1 MSGWR
6 IALDHRAHPLIRSVQ
21 TFSNRVKM
29 TKFSTM
35 ISLIAV
41 AAVGITPVLAQ
52 TVSDNEVPT
61 TSLNIP
67 GNVQIFGDAKGNV
80 YRPSATVNGEIIT
93 ATDIEHRMA
102 LIRIANNDVALPPE
116 ELQRLRQQV
125 FSNLIDEKLQIQE
138 AKAADITIDENVVND
153 QFARLALRF
162 KQTPEQF
169 STYLASKGSSAAAVK
184 QQIRGEFAWD
194 RLLSRNIQS
203 TTNVSTEEVES
214 VVQRMNDAKGQDEFH
229 LGEIYLSAPPENV
242 AAVVENA
249 RKIIQ
254 ALQSGGS
261 FAAYARQF
269 SEASTAVVG
278 GDLGWVKAG
287 QLPTS
292 MAEAAAT
299 MQPGQLVGPI
309 EVPGGVS
316 IMLMVDRRQVLTAD
330 PRDAILSL
338 KQISLDFPA
347 GTTQARAS
355 EIAGQF
361 AEATRNIA
369 GCGAADAVAAQLGA
383 NVVSRDNIEMRV
395 LPAPLQNTL
404 VNLQIG
410 QTTQPFGA
418 ANEGISVLVLCGRD
432 MPQTATAPNI
442 EQIEQRL
449 LEEKVNKR
457 AQRYLRDLRR
467 DAVIEYS

>member
-1 MSGWR
+1 
-6 IALDHRAHPLIRSVQ
+6 
-21 TFSNRVKM
+21 M

-41 AAVGITPVLAQ
+41 AAAGMTPVLAQ
-52 TVSDNEVPT
+52 TVSDDDVPT

-67 GNVQIFGDAKGNV
+67 GNVQIFGDAKSNV

-93 ATDIEHRMA
+93 ATDIEQRMA

-162 KQTPEQF
+162 KQTPDQF
-169 STYLASKGSSAAAVK
+169 STYLISKGSSAAAVK

-203 TTNVSTEEVES
+203 TTNVSTDEVES

-242 AAVVENA
+242 AAVTENA
-249 RKIIQ
+249 QKIIQ
-254 ALQSGGS
+254 ALQAGGS

-292 MAEAAAT
+292 MAEAATT

-309 EVPGGVS
+309 QVPGGIS
-316 IMLMVDRRQVLTAD
+316 IMLMIDRRQVLTAD

-347 GTTQARAS
+347 GTTQAHAS
-355 EIAGQF
+355 ELAGQF
-361 AEATRNIA
+361 AESTRNIA
-369 GCGAADAVAAQLGA
+369 GCGGADAVAAQLGA
-383 NVVSRDNIEMRV
+383 KVVSRDNIEMRV

-432 MPQTATAPNI
+432 MPQTATAPNL
-442 EQIEQRL
+442 EQIEARL

>member
-1 MSGWR
+1 
-6 IALDHRAHPLIRSVQ
+6 
-21 TFSNRVKM
+21 M

-35 ISLIAV
+35 IGLITV
-41 AAVGITPVLAQ
+41 AAIGVTPVLAQ
-52 TVSDNEVPT
+52 TVTDNDVPT

-67 GNVQIFGDAKGNV
+67 GNVQIFGDSNPNV

-93 ATDIEHRMA
+93 ATDIEQRMA

-138 AKAADITIDENVVND
+138 ARAADITIDENVVND
-153 QFARLALRF
+153 QFARLATRF
-162 KQTPEQF
+162 RQTPEQF

-214 VVQRMNDAKGQDEFH
+214 VVQRLNEAKGQDEFH
-229 LGEIYLSAPPENV
+229 LGEIYLSAAPENMT
-242 AAVVENA
+242 AVNENA
-249 RKIIQ
+249 QKIIQ
-254 ALQSGGS
+254 ALQAGGS

-287 QLPTS
+287 QLPAS
-292 MAEAAAT
+292 MAEAAT
-299 MQPGQLVGPI
+299 QMQPGQLVGPVA
-309 EVPGGVS
+309 VPGGVS
-316 IMLMVDRRQVLTAD
+316 IMLMIDRRQVLTAD
-330 PRDAILSL
+330 PRDAVLSL
-338 KQISLDFPA
+338 KQISLDFPE
-347 GTTQARAS
+347 GTTQTRAAELAS
-355 EIAGQF
+355 QF

-418 ANEGISVLVLCGRD
+418 VNEGISVLVLCGRD
-432 MPQTATAPNI
+432 MPQTATAPDLQ
-442 EQIEQRL
+442 QIEQRL

>member
-1 MSGWR
+1 
-6 IALDHRAHPLIRSVQ
+6 
-21 TFSNRVKM
+21 M
-29 TKFSTM
+29 TKISTM
-35 ISLIAV
+35 IGLMAA
-41 AAVGITPVLAQ
+41 AAVGVTPVLAQ
-52 TVSDNEVPT
+52 TVPDNEVPT

-67 GNVQIFGDAKGNV
+67 GNVQLYGDAKPNV

-93 ATDIEHRMA
+93 ATDIEQRMA
-102 LIRIANNDVALPPE
+102 LIRIANNNVELPPDE
-116 ELQRLRQQV
+116 IARLRNQV

-138 AKAADITIDENVVND
+138 AKAAKIEIDENIVD
-153 QFARLALRF
+153 QQFARLAGRF

-169 STYLASKGSSAAAVK
+169 TQYLASKNSSAAAVK
-184 QQIRGEFAWD
+184 QQIRGEYAWD

-203 TTNVSTEEVES
+203 TTNVSTEEVEAI
-214 VVQRMNDAKGQDEFH
+214 VKQMNEAKGQDEFH
-229 LGEIYLSAPPENV
+229 IGEIYLSATPENQ
-242 AAVVENA
+242 AAIVENA

-254 ALQSGGS
+254 ALQAGGS

-278 GDLGWVKAG
+278 GDLGWVKAA
-287 QLPTS
+287 QLPAS
-292 MAEAAAT
+292 MAEAAGQMA
-299 MQPGQLVGPI
+299 PGQLLGPI

-316 IMLMVDRRQVLTAD
+316 IMLMIDRRQVLTAD
-330 PRDAILSL
+330 PRDAVLSL
-338 KQISLDFPA
+338 KQISLEFPA
-347 GTTQARAS
+347 GTTEAKAS
-355 EIAGQF
+355 ELASQF

-369 GCGAADAVAAQLGA
+369 GCGAADDVAHSLGA
-383 NVVSRDNIEMRV
+383 NIVSRDNIEMRV
-395 LPAPLQNTL
+395 LPAPLQSTL
-404 VNLQIG
+404 ATMQVG

-418 ANEGISVLVLCGRD
+418 ANEGISVLVLCGRE
-432 MPQTATAPNI
+432 MPQTATAPDL

>member
-1 MSGWR
+1 
-6 IALDHRAHPLIRSVQ
+6 
-21 TFSNRVKM
+21 M

-35 ISLIAV
+35 IGLITV
-41 AAVGITPVLAQ
+41 AAIGVTPVLAQ
-52 TVSDNEVPT
+52 TVTDNDVPT

-67 GNVQIFGDAKGNV
+67 GNVQIFGDANPNV

-93 ATDIEHRMA
+93 ATDIEQRMA

-138 AKAADITIDENVVND
+138 ARAADITIDENVVND
-153 QFARLALRF
+153 QFARLATRF
-162 KQTPEQF
+162 RQTPEQF

-214 VVQRMNDAKGQDEFH
+214 VVQRLNEAKGQDEFH
-229 LGEIYLSAPPENV
+229 LGEIYLSAAPENMT
-242 AAVVENA
+242 AVNENA
-249 RKIIQ
+249 QKIIQ
-254 ALQSGGS
+254 ALQAGGS

-287 QLPTS
+287 QLPAS
-292 MAEAAAT
+292 MAEAAT
-299 MQPGQLVGPI
+299 QMQPGQLVGPVA
-309 EVPGGVS
+309 VPGGVS
-316 IMLMVDRRQVLTAD
+316 IMLMIDRRQVLTAD
-330 PRDAILSL
+330 PRDAVLSL
-338 KQISLDFPA
+338 KQISLDFPE
-347 GTTQARAS
+347 GTTQARAAELAS
-355 EIAGQF
+355 QF

-418 ANEGISVLVLCGRD
+418 VNEGISVLVLCGRD
-432 MPQTATAPNI
+432 MPQTATAPDLQ
-442 EQIEQRL
+442 QIEQRL

>member
-1 MSGWR
+1 
-6 IALDHRAHPLIRSVQ
+6 
-21 TFSNRVKM
+21 M
-29 TKFSTM
+29 TKIST
-35 ISLIAV
+35 IIGLIAV
-41 AAVGITPVLAQ
+41 TSVGAAPVLAQ
-52 TVSDNEVPT
+52 TIRDDDVPT

-67 GNVQIFGDAKGNV
+67 GNVQIYGDAKANV

-93 ATDIEHRMA
+93 ATDIAQRMA
-102 LIRIANNDVALPPE
+102 LIRIANNNVELPPE
-116 ELQRLRQQV
+116 EEQRLRSQV

-138 AKAADITIDENVVND
+138 ARAAEIAIDENLINE

-162 KQTPEQF
+162 KQTPDQF
-169 STYLASKGSSAAAVK
+169 TTYLATKGSSAAAVK

-214 VVQRMNDAKGQDEFH
+214 VVQRMNDSKGQDEFH
-229 LGEIYLSAPPENV
+229 LGEIYLSATPENA
-242 AAVVENA
+242 AAVAENA
-249 RKIIQ
+249 KKIIE
-254 ALQSGGS
+254 ALQGGGS

-278 GDLGWVKAG
+278 GDLGWVKGG
-287 QLPTS
+287 QLPAS
-292 MAEAAAT
+292 MSEAAAA
-299 MQPGQLVGPI
+299 MQPGQMVGPV
-309 EVPGGVS
+309 EVPGGLS
-316 IMLMVDRRQVLTAD
+316 IMLMIDRRQVLTAD
-330 PRDAILSL
+330 PRDAVLSL
-338 KQISLDFPA
+338 KQLSLEFPA
-347 GTTQARAS
+347 GTTPAKAS
-355 EIAGQF
+355 ELASQF
-361 AEATRNIA
+361 AEATRGIA
-369 GCGAADAVAAQLGA
+369 GCGGADAVAQKLGA
-383 NVVSRDNIEMRV
+383 SVVSRDNIAMRA
-395 LPAPLQNTL
+395 LPAPLQQTL

-432 MPQTATAPNI
+432 VPNSATAPNLQEI
-442 EQIEQRL
+442 ENRL

>member
-1 MSGWR
+1 
-6 IALDHRAHPLIRSVQ
+6 
-21 TFSNRVKM
+21 M

-35 ISLIAV
+35 IGLIAV
-41 AAVGITPVLAQ
+41 TAAGMTPVLAQ
-52 TVSDNEVPT
+52 TVGDDEVPT

-67 GNVQIFGDAKGNV
+67 GNVQIFGDANRNV

-93 ATDIEHRMA
+93 ATDIEQRMA

-169 STYLASKGSSAAAVK
+169 TTYLASKGSSAAAVK

-203 TTNVSTEEVES
+203 TTNVSTDEVES
-214 VVQRMNDAKGQDEFH
+214 VVQRMNDSKGQDEFH

-242 AAVVENA
+242 TAVTENA
-249 RKIIQ
+249 QKIIQ
-254 ALQSGGS
+254 SLQAGGS

-287 QLPTS
+287 QLPAS
-292 MAEAAAT
+292 MAEAAMT

-309 EVPGGVS
+309 QVPGGVS
-316 IMLMVDRRQVLTAD
+316 IMLMIDRRQVLTAD
-330 PRDAILSL
+330 PRDAVLSL

-355 EIAGQF
+355 ELAGQF

-369 GCGAADAVAAQLGA
+369 GCGGADAVAAQLGA
-383 NVVSRDNIEMRV
+383 NVVSRDNIEMRA

-404 VNLQIG
+404 TSLQIG

-418 ANEGISVLVLCGRD
+418 ANEGVSVLVLCGRD
-432 MPQTATAPNI
+432 MPQTATAPNL
-442 EQIEQRL
+442 EQIEARL

>member
-1 MSGWR
+1 
-6 IALDHRAHPLIRSVQ
+6 
-21 TFSNRVKM
+21 M

-35 ISLIAV
+35 IGLIAV
-41 AAVGITPVLAQ
+41 AAAGITPVLAQ
-52 TVSDNEVPT
+52 TVGDDEVPT

-67 GNVQIFGDAKGNV
+67 GNVQIFGDAKSNV

-93 ATDIEHRMA
+93 ATDIEQRMA

-116 ELQRLRQQV
+116 EVQRLRQQV

-162 KQTPEQF
+162 KQTPDQF
-169 STYLASKGSSAAAVK
+169 STYLISKGSSAAAVK

-203 TTNVSTEEVES
+203 TTNVSTEEVRS
-214 VVQRMNDAKGQDEFH
+214 VVDRMNEAKGQDEFH

-242 AAVVENA
+242 AAVTENA
-249 RKIIQ
+249 QKIIQ
-254 ALQSGGS
+254 ALQAGGS

-278 GDLGWVKAG
+278 GDLGWVKPG

-292 MAEAAAT
+292 MAEAATT

-309 EVPGGVS
+309 QVPGGVS
-316 IMLMVDRRQVLTAD
+316 IMLMIDRRQVLTAD

-347 GTTQARAS
+347 GTTQAKAS
-355 EIAGQF
+355 EMASQF

-369 GCGAADAVAAQLGA
+369 GCGGADAVATQLGA
-383 NVVSRDNIEMRV
+383 NVVSRDNIEMRG

-404 VNLQIG
+404 INLQIG

-418 ANEGISVLVLCGRD
+418 VNEGISVLVLCGRD
-432 MPQTATAPNI
+432 MPQTATAPNL
-442 EQIEQRL
+442 EQIEARL

>member
-1 MSGWR
+1 
-6 IALDHRAHPLIRSVQ
+6 
-21 TFSNRVKM
+21 M
-29 TKFSTM
+29 TKIST
-35 ISLIAV
+35 IIGLIAV
-41 AAVGITPVLAQ
+41 ASVGAAPVVAQ
-52 TVSDNEVPT
+52 TIADDEVPT

-67 GNVQIFGDAKGNV
+67 GNVQIYGDAKANV

-93 ATDIEHRMA
+93 ATDIAQRLA
-102 LIRIANNDVALPPE
+102 LIRIANNNVELPPE
-116 ELQRLRQQV
+116 EEQRLRSQV

-138 AKAADITIDENVVND
+138 ARAAEIAIDENLINE

-162 KQTPEQF
+162 KQTPDQF
-169 STYLASKGSSAAAVK
+169 TTYLASKGSSAAAVK

-229 LGEIYLSAPPENV
+229 LGEIYLSATPENA
-242 AAVVENA
+242 AAVAENA
-249 RKIIQ
+249 KKIIQ
-254 ALQSGGS
+254 ALQGGGS

-287 QLPTS
+287 QLPAS
-292 MAEAAAT
+292 MSEAAAQ
-299 MQPGQLVGPI
+299 MQPGQMVGPV
-309 EVPGGVS
+309 EVPGGIS
-316 IMLMVDRRQVLTAD
+316 IMLMIDRRQVLTAD
-330 PRDAILSL
+330 PRDAVLSL
-338 KQISLDFPA
+338 KQLSLEFPA
-347 GTTQARAS
+347 STTPAKAS
-355 EIAGQF
+355 ELASQF
-361 AEATRNIA
+361 AEATRGIA
-369 GCGAADAVAAQLGA
+369 GCGGADAVAQKLGA
-383 NVVSRDNIEMRV
+383 SVVSRDNIAMRA
-395 LPAPLQNTL
+395 LPAPLQSTL

-432 MPQTATAPNI
+432 MPNSATAPNLQEI
-442 EQIEQRL
+442 ENRL

>member
-1 MSGWR
+1 
-6 IALDHRAHPLIRSVQ
+6 
-21 TFSNRVKM
+21 M
-29 TKFSTM
+29 TKISTM
-35 ISLIAV
+35 IGLMAA
-41 AAVGITPVLAQ
+41 AAVGVTPVLAQ
-52 TVSDNEVPT
+52 TVPDNDVPT

-67 GNVQIFGDAKGNV
+67 GNVKLYGDGKPNV

-93 ATDIEHRMA
+93 ATDIEQRMA
-102 LIRIANNDVALPPE
+102 LIRIANNNLELPPE
-116 ELQRLRQQV
+116 EEQRLRSQV

-138 AKAADITIDENVVND
+138 ARAAKIEIDENVINE
-153 QFARLALRF
+153 QFARLAARF

-169 STYLASKGSSAAAVK
+169 SQYLISKGSSAGAVK
-184 QQIRGEFAWD
+184 QQIRGEYAWD

-203 TTNVSTEEVES
+203 TTNVSTEEVEAI
-214 VVQRMNDAKGQDEFH
+214 VKQMNEAKGQDEFH
-229 LGEIYLSAPPENV
+229 IGEIYLSATPDNV

-254 ALQSGGS
+254 ALQAGGS

-278 GDLGWVKAG
+278 GDLGWVRAG
-287 QLPTS
+287 QLPQS
-292 MAEAAAT
+292 MAEAAHQ
-299 MQPGQLVGPI
+299 MQPGQLVGPV

-316 IMLMVDRRQVLTAD
+316 IMLMIDRRQVLTAD
-330 PRDAILSL
+330 PRDAVLSL
-338 KQISLDFPA
+338 KQVSLDFPP
-347 GTTQARAS
+347 GTSEAKAS
-355 EIAGQF
+355 ELASKF
-361 AEATRNIA
+361 AEATRSIA
-369 GCGAADAVAAQLGA
+369 GCGGADSVAASIGA
-383 NVVSRDNIEMRV
+383 HVVARDNIAMRA
-395 LPAPLQNTL
+395 LPAPLQSTL
-404 VNLQIG
+404 MTMQIG

-432 MPQTATAPNI
+432 VPQTATAPDLQEI
-442 EQIEQRL
+442 ENRL

>member
-1 MSGWR
+1 
-6 IALDHRAHPLIRSVQ
+6 
-21 TFSNRVKM
+21 M

-41 AAVGITPVLAQ
+41 AAVGMTPALAQ
-52 TVSDNEVPT
+52 TVSDDEVPT

-67 GNVQIFGDAKGNV
+67 GNVQLFGDAKSNV

-93 ATDIEHRMA
+93 ATDIEQRMA

-138 AKAADITIDENVVND
+138 AKAADITIDENIVND

-169 STYLASKGSSAAAVK
+169 STYLISKGSSAAAVK

-242 AAVVENA
+242 AAVIENA

-254 ALQSGGS
+254 ALQAGGS

-292 MAEAAAT
+292 MAEAATT

-316 IMLMVDRRQVLTAD
+316 IMLMIDRRQVLTAD

-338 KQISLDFPA
+338 KQISLDFPE

-369 GCGAADAVAAQLGA
+369 GCGGADAVAAQLGA

-404 VNLQIG
+404 VSLQIG

-442 EQIEQRL
+442 EQIEARL

>member
-1 MSGWR
+1 
-6 IALDHRAHPLIRSVQ
+6 
-21 TFSNRVKM
+21 M
-29 TKFSTM
+29 TRFSTM
-35 ISLIAV
+35 IGLIAV
-41 AAVGITPVLAQ
+41 AAGITPVLAQ
-52 TVSDNEVPT
+52 TVTDSDVPT

-67 GNVQIFGDAKGNV
+67 GNVQVYGDAKSNV

-93 ATDIEHRMA
+93 ATDIEQRMA
-102 LIRIANNDVALPPE
+102 LIRIANSDAALPPE
-116 ELQRLRQQV
+116 ELQRLRAQV

-153 QFARLALRF
+153 QFARLAARF
-162 KQTPEQF
+162 KQTPDQF
-169 STYLASKGSSAAAVK
+169 SAYLTSKGSSAAAVK

-203 TTNVSTEEVES
+203 TTNVSTDEVQAVEK
-214 VVQRMNDAKGQDEFH
+214 RLNEAKGQDEFH
-229 LGEIYLSAPPENV
+229 LGEIYLSATPENA
-242 AAVVENA
+242 AAVMENA
-249 RKIIQ
+249 QKIIQ
-254 ALQSGGS
+254 ALQTGGS

-269 SEASTAVVG
+269 SEASTASVG
-278 GDLGWVKAG
+278 GDLGWVRPAL
-287 QLPTS
+287 LPQS
-292 MAEAAAT
+292 MADAAAQ
-299 MQPGQLVGPI
+299 MQPGQLVGPV
-309 EVPGGVS
+309 EVPGGLS
-316 IMLMVDRRQVLTAD
+316 IMLMIDRRQVLTAD

-338 KQISLDFPA
+338 KQISLDFPV

-355 EIAGQF
+355 ELAGQF
-361 AEATRNIA
+361 AEATRGIA
-369 GCGAADAVAAQLGA
+369 GCGAADDVAKSLGA
-383 NVVSRDNIEMRV
+383 SVVARDNIEMRA
-395 LPAPLQNTL
+395 LPAPLQATL
-404 VNLQIG
+404 ISLQVG

-432 MPQTATAPNI
+432 LPQTATSANS

>member
-1 MSGWR
+1 
-6 IALDHRAHPLIRSVQ
+6 
-21 TFSNRVKM
+21 M

-67 GNVQIFGDAKGNV
+67 GNVQIFGDAKSNV

-93 ATDIEHRMA
+93 ATDIEQRMA